1 MFCYL
6 HLLENKRVKLSKL
19 KSIFVDLDGTI
30 CTQTYHPDFA
40 DQPVDYSL
48 AEPMTERIKV
58 INDLYD
64 KGHHIT
70 YWTARGCRSGI
81 DFTELTKDQLNRWG
95 AKHHDLQVG
104 NKPHFDMYICDKSYN
119 AESWFQ
125 RMGHGLP

>member
-1 MFCYL
+1 M
-6 HLLENKRVKLSKL
+6 RLSNGL
-19 KSIFVDLDGTI
+19 KTIFVDLDGTI
-30 CTQTYHPDFA
+30 CTQYEHPDFA
-40 DQPVDYSL
+40 DQPVDYSM
-48 AEPMTERIKV
+48 AEPIEERIEV

-64 KGHHIT
+64 RGHHIT
-70 YWTARGCRSGI
+70 YWTARGCKSGI

-125 RMGHGLP
+125 RMEHGLP